1 MRKLSYREQRI
12 QSYIDKTYGGTGK
25 LRYDEVGESYRS
37 SCYFYDELED
47 KEINGFPYS
56 SDYLLKDG
64 TSCSQERFATLS
76 AEEREGAR
84 LRFYYL
90 PYSHELY
97 IGGTGSGKTTGCVE
111 PQLRAIAKQKNKP
124 NLFLTDPK
132 GELFDRNAQHLVD
145 QGYRLYVLNF
155 KNITRSD
162 KWNPLI
168 ELYEEQMKV
177 KTIGKGVRKMNGAV
191 PEGVTRMAHPSKF
204 SGTDYVLYD
213 GKAFPTDT
221 DAKAYIQG
229 QKDAIAARIDDLIN
243 QFTNMMIQVQSTKD
257 PSWEYGAQDL
267 LRGLMH
273 MMLEDAMNPD
283 MGFTADNM
291 TFKTIRD
298 IYMALKTPILAGDE
312 TLDEHPMMRGR
323 SQDTYRLMCTALA
336 NASNTMK
343 SYCGVFDGAI
353 SDWFQGHI
361 LSMTTGNTVDLD
373 IDDGK
378 PFAIFVITRDY
389 EKSDFKIA
397 GLFIDWVYKIMLE
410 KAENGKNT
418 RPMHFML
425 DEFGNVPKIK
435 DFENKIAT
443 SRSRNIWFHLV
454 LQSYAQLDLVYSPDT
469 AVIIRDNCNAQI
481 FLGSQNI
488 KTRETFSTECGRIY
502 VPSVRAELD
511 TEVNDIIDVPL
522 VPPTVLDIIRPGE
535 MYIKR
540 IYTPVI
546 MAQYIRSYIMTGNG
560 DFPYNT
566 SDGLELYAPYNTEPI
581 SHDKYKYP
589 PVKPATPV
597 AEDTSLAA
605 KKAKF
610 NWNV

>member
-1 MRKLSYREQRI
+1 MKRLSYRDQRI
-12 QSYIDKTYGGTGK
+12 QNYIDKTYGGTGK
-25 LRYDEVGESYRS
+25 LRFDEVGADYRAQA
-37 SCYFYDELED
+37 YFYDELEGL
-47 KEINGFPYS
+47 EINGFPYS
-56 SDYLLKDG
+56 SDYLLADG
-64 TSCSQERFATLS
+64 SSCSQERYATLTD
-76 AEEREGAR
+76 EEKQGAR

-111 PQLRAIAKQKNKP
+111 PQLRAISKQKNKP

-132 GELFDRNAQHLVD
+132 GELFERNAQHLAD
-145 QGYRLYVLNF
+145 QGYRLFVLNF

-162 KWNPLI
+162 KWNPLV
-168 ELYEEQMKV
+168 ELYNEQVKLKTVGQGIEKV
-177 KTIGKGVRKMNGAV
+177 EGTVPDTMDMMAPPAEFGRIGYYSYRNM
-191 PEGVTRMAHPSKF
+191 
-204 SGTDYVLYD
+204 
-213 GKAFPTDT
+213 AFPTRESVNV
-221 DAKAYIQG
+221 YVQG
-229 QKDAIAARIDDLIN
+229 EKDAIAARVDDLIN

-273 MMLEDAMNPD
+273 MMLEDAMNPT
-283 MGFTADNM
+283 MGFTADHM

-298 IYMALKTPILAGDE
+298 MYMALKTPILAGDE
-312 TLDEHPMMRGR
+312 TLYDHPMTKGR
-323 SQDTYRLMCTALA
+323 SENTLRLMCTALA

-353 SDWFQGHI
+353 SDWFQSHI
-361 LSMTTGNTVDLD
+361 LSMTTGNTVNLD
-373 IDDGK
+373 IDNGEK

-397 GLFIDWVYKIMLE
+397 GLFIDWVYKAMLE
-410 KAENGKNT
+410 KAERGEAK

-425 DEFGNVPKIK
+425 DEFGNVPRIK

-454 LQSYAQLDLVYSPDT
+454 LQSYAQLDLVYNPDT
-469 AVIIRDNCNAQI
+469 AIIIRDNCNAQI

-488 KTRETFSTECGRIY
+488 KTRETFSTECGRVY
-502 VPSVRAELD
+502 VPTLRAELD
-511 TEVNDIIDVPL
+511 NEVNDIIDVPL
-522 VPPTVLDIIRPGE
+522 VPPTVLDIIKPGE

-546 MAQYIRSYIMTGNG
+546 MAQYIRSYIMTANG
-560 DFPYNT
+560 DFPYKEAN
-566 SDGLELYAPYNTEPI
+566 GLKVLAPYNTEPI

-589 PVKPATPV
+589 PVKTATP
-597 AEDTSLAA
+597 EPDPLAA
-605 KKAKF
+605 KKSKF
-610 NWNV
+610 NWDI

>member
-1 MRKLSYREQRI
+1 MKRLSYREQRT
-12 QSYIDKTYGGTGK
+12 QNYIDKIYGGSGK
-25 LRYDEVGESYRS
+25 LRFDEVGASHKVER
-37 SCYFYDELED
+37 YFYDELEER
-47 KEINGFPYS
+47 EIKGFPFS

-64 TSCSQERFATLS
+64 SSCSQERYATLT
-76 AEEREGAR
+76 EKEREGAR

-90 PYSHELY
+90 PNSHELY

-124 NLFLTDPK
+124 NLFVTDPK
-132 GELFDRNAQHLVD
+132 GELFDRNAQHLTD
-145 QGYRLYVLNF
+145 QGYRLFVLNF
-155 KNITRSD
+155 KNIKRSD
-162 KWNPLI
+162 RWNPLI
-168 ELYEEQMKV
+168 ELYDEQMKL
-177 KTIGKGVRKMNGAV
+177 KTIGKGVTKKTGQLS
-191 PEGVTRMAHPSKF
+191 PTLTRMAPPSAF
-204 SGTDYVLYD
+204 GDEYYAYR
-213 GKAFPTDT
+213 GMAFPDRRAV
-221 DAKAYIQG
+221 DLYIHG
-229 QKDAIAARIDDLIN
+229 EKDAVAARVDDLIN
-243 QFTNMMIQVQSTKD
+243 QFTNMMSQVQSTKD

-267 LRGLMH
+267 LRGLLH
-273 MMLEDAMNPD
+273 MMLEDAMNPE
-283 MGFTADNM
+283 MNFTADNM

-312 TLDEHPMMRGR
+312 TLYEHPMTQGR
-323 SQDTYRLMCTALA
+323 SEDTLRLMCTALA

-410 KAENGKNT
+410 KAENGEMT
-418 RPMHFML
+418 RPMHFLL

-469 AVIIRDNCNAQI
+469 AIIIRDNCNAQI

-488 KTRETFSTECGRIY
+488 KTRETFSTECGKIY
-502 VPSVRAELD
+502 VPSLRAELD
-511 TEVNDIIDVPL
+511 NEVNDIIEVPL

-546 MAQYIRSYIMTGNG
+546 MAQYIRSYIMTENG
-560 DFPYNT
+560 DFPYNK
-566 SDGLELYAPYNTEPI
+566 SNGLDLFAPYNNEPI
-581 SHDKYKYP
+581 SSAKYKYP
-589 PVKPATPV
+589 PEKKPPEEQISASKP
-597 AEDTSLAA
+597 
-605 KKAKF
+605 KY

>member
-1 MRKLSYREQRI
+1 M
-12 QSYIDKTYGGTGK
+12 
-25 LRYDEVGESYRS
+25 LRYDELGENRKVE
-37 SCYFYDELED
+37 CYFYDELEE
-47 KEINGFPYS
+47 KEIKGFPFS

-64 TSCSQERFATLS
+64 SSCSQERYATLS
-76 AEEREGAR
+76 EEEREGAR

-90 PYSHELY
+90 SNSHELY

-145 QGYRLYVLNF
+145 QGYRLFVLNF
-155 KNITRSD
+155 KNIKRSD
-162 KWNPLI
+162 RWNPLI
-168 ELYEEQMKV
+168 ELYDEQMKL
-177 KTIGKGVRKMNGAV
+177 KTIGKGVAKKTGELSPV
-191 PEGVTRMAHPSKF
+191 LTRMAPPSAF
-204 SGTDYVLYD
+204 GGEYLTYR
-213 GKAFPTDT
+213 GMAFPDR
-221 DAKAYIQG
+221 KAVDLYIQG
-229 QKDAIAARIDDLIN
+229 EKDAVAARVDDLIN

-267 LRGLMH
+267 LRGLLH
-273 MMLEDAMNPD
+273 MMLEDAMNPE
-283 MGFTADNM
+283 MNFTADNM

-312 TLDEHPMMRGR
+312 TLYEHPMTQGR
-323 SQDTYRLMCTALA
+323 SEQTLRLMCTALA

-410 KAENGKNT
+410 KAENGEMT
-418 RPMHFML
+418 RPMHFLL

-469 AVIIRDNCNAQI
+469 AIIIRDNCNAQI

-488 KTRETFSTECGRIY
+488 KTRETFSTECGKIY
-502 VPSVRAELD
+502 VPSLRAELD
-511 TEVNDIIDVPL
+511 NEVNDIIEVPL

-546 MAQYIRSYIMTGNG
+546 MAQYIRSYIMTENG
-560 DFPYNT
+560 DFPYAKSN
-566 SDGLELYAPYNTEPI
+566 GLDLFAPYNNEPF
-581 SHDKYKYP
+581 SSGKYKYP
-589 PVKPATPV
+589 P
-597 AEDTSLAA
+597 E
-605 KKAKF
+605 KKAPETAGDTAIKNKF
-610 NWNV
+610 TWDI

>member
-1 MRKLSYREQRI
+1 MKRLSYRDQQI
-12 QSYIDKTYGGTGK
+12 QNYIEKTYGNTRK
-25 LRYDEVGESYRS
+25 IRFDEVGKGHKAC
-37 SCYFYDELED
+37 CYFYDELEQ

-64 TSCSQERFATLS
+64 TSCSQERYATLS
-76 AEEREGAR
+76 DEEKEGAR

-111 PQLRAIAKQKNKP
+111 PQLRAITKQKNKP

-155 KNITRSD
+155 KDIKRSD
-162 KWNPLI
+162 RWNPLI
-168 ELYEEQMKV
+168 ELYDEQIKLKNIGRGVVKKTGEVPKNMRRLAPPSEFGEEYLTYRGM
-177 KTIGKGVRKMNGAV
+177 
-191 PEGVTRMAHPSKF
+191 
-204 SGTDYVLYD
+204 
-213 GKAFPTDT
+213 AFPNR
-221 DAKAYIQG
+221 KAVDLYIQG
-229 QKDAIAARIDDLIN
+229 EKDSVAARVDDLIN

-273 MMLEDAMNPD
+273 MMLEDAVNPEMN
-283 MGFTADNM
+283 FTSDHM

-298 IYMALKTPILAGDE
+298 IYLALKTPILAGDE
-312 TLDEHPMMRGR
+312 ELREHPMTQGR
-323 SQDTYRLMCTALA
+323 SENTLRLMCTALA
-336 NASNTMK
+336 NAPNTMK

-361 LSMTTGNTVDLD
+361 LSMTTGNTIDLNV
-373 IDDGK
+373 DDGK

-410 KAENGKNT
+410 KAENGLMT

-454 LQSYAQLDLVYSPDT
+454 LQSYAQLDLVYSQDT

-488 KTRETFSTECGRIY
+488 KTRETFSTECGRVY

-511 TEVNDIIDVPL
+511 NEVNDIIDVPL

-546 MAQYIRSYIMTGNG
+546 MAQYIRSYIMTENG

-566 SDGLELYAPYNTEPI
+566 SDGLELYAPYNNEPFSSARYSYPPEKKPAEAEPI
-581 SHDKYKYP
+581 DSKKKYTWD
-589 PVKPATPV
+589 V
-597 AEDTSLAA
+597 
-605 KKAKF
+605 
-610 NWNV
+610 

>member
-1 MRKLSYREQRI
+1 MKRLSYRDQQI
-12 QSYIDKTYGGTGK
+12 QNYIEKTYGNTRK
-25 LRYDEVGESYRS
+25 IRFDEVGKGYKAC
-37 SCYFYDELED
+37 CYFYDELEQ

-64 TSCSQERFATLS
+64 TSCSQERYATLS
-76 AEEREGAR
+76 DGEKEGAR

-90 PYSHELY
+90 PNSHELY

-111 PQLRAIAKQKNKP
+111 PQLRAITKQKNKP

-145 QGYRLYVLNF
+145 QGYRLFVLNF
-155 KNITRSD
+155 KDIKRSD
-162 KWNPLI
+162 RWNPLI
-168 ELYEEQMKV
+168 ELYDEKI
-177 KTIGKGVRKMNGAV
+177 KLKNIGKGVVKKTGEV
-191 PEGVTRMAHPSKF
+191 PKNMKKLAPPSEF
-204 SGTDYVLYD
+204 GEEYLTYR
-213 GKAFPTDT
+213 GMAFPNR
-221 DAKAYIQG
+221 KAVDLYIQG
-229 QKDAIAARIDDLIN
+229 EKDSVAARVDDLIN

-273 MMLEDAMNPD
+273 MMLEDAVNPEMN
-283 MGFTADNM
+283 FTADHM

-298 IYMALKTPILAGDE
+298 IYLALKTPILSGDE
-312 TLDEHPMMRGR
+312 ELREHPMTQGR
-323 SQDTYRLMCTALA
+323 SENTLRLMCTALA
-336 NASNTMK
+336 NAPNTMK

-361 LSMTTGNTVDLD
+361 LSMTTGNTIDLNVE
-373 IDDGK
+373 DDK

-410 KAENGKNT
+410 KAENGLMT

-454 LQSYAQLDLVYSPDT
+454 LQSYAQLDLVYSQDT

-488 KTRETFSTECGRIY
+488 KTRETFSTECGRVY

-511 TEVNDIIDVPL
+511 NEVNDIIDVPL

-546 MAQYIRSYIMTGNG
+546 MAQYIRSYIMTENG

-566 SDGLELYAPYNTEPI
+566 SDGLELYAPYNNEPFSSARYSYPPEKKPAEAEPI
-581 SHDKYKYP
+581 DSKKKYTWD
-589 PVKPATPV
+589 V
-597 AEDTSLAA
+597 
-605 KKAKF
+605 
-610 NWNV
+610 

>member
-1 MRKLSYREQRI
+1 MKRLSYREQRI
-12 QSYIDKTYGGTGK
+12 QNYIDKVYGGTGK
-25 LRYDEVGESYRS
+25 LRYDEVS
-37 SCYFYDELED
+37 SAHKVECYFYDELEQ
-47 KEINGFPYS
+47 KEIKGFPYS

-64 TSCSQERFATLS
+64 TSCSQERYATLS
-76 AEEREGAR
+76 DKEREGAR

-90 PYSHELY
+90 PTSHELY

-132 GELFDRNAQHLVD
+132 GELFDRNAQHLTD
-145 QGYRLYVLNF
+145 QGYKLYVLNF
-155 KNITRSD
+155 KNIKRSD
-162 KWNPLI
+162 RWNPLI
-168 ELYEEQMKV
+168 ELYDEQMKV
-177 KTIGKGVRKMNGAV
+177 NSIGKDVELELGELSDKLK
-191 PEGVTRMAHPSKF
+191 RMAPPNEFGSSYYSYH
-204 SGTDYVLYD
+204 GM
-213 GKAFPTDT
+213 AFPDKKSF
-221 DAKAYIQG
+221 DLYVQG
-229 QKDAIAARIDDLIN
+229 EKDAVAARIDDLIN

-267 LRGLMH
+267 LRGLLH
-273 MMLEDAMNPD
+273 MMLEDAMNPKLK
-283 MGFTADNM
+283 FTADNM

-312 TLDEHPMMRGR
+312 TLYSHPMTKGR
-323 SQDTYRLMCTALA
+323 SEDTLRLMCTALA

-361 LSMTTGNTVDLD
+361 LSMTTGNTVDLNV
-373 IDDGK
+373 DDGK

-410 KAENGKNT
+410 RAESGEIC
-418 RPMHFML
+418 RPMHFLL
-425 DEFGNVPKIK
+425 DEFGNVPRIK

-469 AVIIRDNCNAQI
+469 AIIIRDNCNAQI

-488 KTRETFSTECGRIY
+488 KTRETFSTECGKIY
-502 VPSVRAELD
+502 VPSLRAELD
-511 TEVNDIIDVPL
+511 NEINDIIEVPL

-546 MAQYIRSYIMTGNG
+546 MAQYIRSYIMTENG
-560 DFPYNT
+560 DFPYRN
-566 SDGLELYAPYNTEPI
+566 SDGLDLFAPYNNEPI
-581 SHDKYKYP
+581 SSAKYKYP
-589 PVKPATPV
+589 PEKV
-597 AEDTSLAA
+597 AESTAEEITP
-605 KKAKF
+605 KKTNYF
-610 NWNV
+610 WDV

>member
-1 MRKLSYREQRI
+1 MKRLSYREQRT
-12 QSYIDKTYGGTGK
+12 QNYIDKVYGGSGM
-25 LRYDEVGESYRS
+25 LCYDELGENRKVE
-37 SCYFYDELED
+37 CYFYDELEE
-47 KEINGFPYS
+47 KEIKGFPFS

-64 TSCSQERFATLS
+64 SSCSQERYATLS
-76 AEEREGAR
+76 EEEREGAR

-90 PYSHELY
+90 PNSHELY

-145 QGYRLYVLNF
+145 QGYRLFVLNF
-155 KNITRSD
+155 KNIKRSD
-162 KWNPLI
+162 RWNPLI
-168 ELYEEQMKV
+168 ELYDEQMKL
-177 KTIGKGVRKMNGAV
+177 KTIGKGVAKKTGELSPAL
-191 PEGVTRMAHPSKF
+191 TRMAPPSAF
-204 SGTDYVLYD
+204 GGEYLTYR
-213 GKAFPTDT
+213 GMAFPDR
-221 DAKAYIQG
+221 KAVDLYIQG
-229 QKDAIAARIDDLIN
+229 EKDAVAARVDDLIN

-267 LRGLMH
+267 LRGLLH
-273 MMLEDAMNPD
+273 MMLEDAMNPE
-283 MGFTADNM
+283 MNFTADNM

-312 TLDEHPMMRGR
+312 TLYEHPMTQGR
-323 SQDTYRLMCTALA
+323 SEQTLRLMCTALA

-410 KAENGKNT
+410 KAENGEIT
-418 RPMHFML
+418 RPMHFLL

-469 AVIIRDNCNAQI
+469 AIIIRDNCNAQI

-488 KTRETFSTECGRIY
+488 KTRETFSTECGKIY
-502 VPSVRAELD
+502 VPSLRAELD
-511 TEVNDIIDVPL
+511 NEVNDIIEVPL

-546 MAQYIRSYIMTGNG
+546 MAQYIRSYIMTENG
-560 DFPYNT
+560 DFPYAKSN
-566 SDGLELYAPYNTEPI
+566 GLDLFAPYNNEPI
-581 SHDKYKYP
+581 SSAKYNYP
-589 PVKPATPV
+589 P
-597 AEDTSLAA
+597 E
-605 KKAKF
+605 KKAPETAGDTAIKNKF
-610 NWNV
+610 TWDI

>member
-1 MRKLSYREQRI
+1 MKRLSYRDQRI
-12 QSYIDKTYGGTGK
+12 KDHISKIYGNTGK
-25 LRYDEVGESYRS
+25 LRFDEVPEHHRGE
-37 SCYFYDELED
+37 CHFYDELEE
-47 KEINGFPYS
+47 KEIKGFPYS

-64 TSCSQERFATLS
+64 SSCSQERYATLS
-76 AEEREGAR
+76 PEEREGAR

-90 PYSHELY
+90 PNSHELY

-132 GELFDRNAQHLVD
+132 GELFDRNAQHLAD
-145 QGYRLYVLNF
+145 QGYKLYVLNF
-155 KNITRSD
+155 KNIKRSD
-162 KWNPLI
+162 RWNPLI
-168 ELYEEQMKV
+168 ELYDEQMKL
-177 KTIGKGVRKMNGAV
+177 KTIGR
-191 PEGVTRMAHPSKF
+191 GVTKRLGKPGPALKRTAPIS
-204 SGTDYVLYD
+204 DYGEEYYSYH
-213 GKAFPTDT
+213 GMAFPDRPSA
-221 DAKAYIQG
+221 DLYIQG
-229 QKDAIAARIDDLIN
+229 EKDAVAARVDDLIN

-267 LRGLMH
+267 LRGLLH
-273 MMLEDAMNPD
+273 MMLEDAMNPK
-283 MGFTADNM
+283 MNFTADNM

-298 IYMALKTPILAGDE
+298 IYMALKTPILSGE
-312 TLDEHPMMRGR
+312 QTLYSHPMTQGR
-323 SQDTYRLMCTALA
+323 SEDTIRLMCTALA

-373 IDDGK
+373 VDDGK

-410 KAENGKNT
+410 KAENGEMC

-469 AVIIRDNCNAQI
+469 AIIIRDNCNAQI

-488 KTRETFSTECGRIY
+488 KTRETFSTECGKIY
-502 VPSVRAELD
+502 IPSLRAELD
-511 TEVNDIIDVPL
+511 NEVNEIIEVPL
-522 VPPTVLDIIRPGE
+522 VPTTVLDIIRPGE

-546 MAQYIRSYIMTGNG
+546 MAQYIRSYIMTANG
-560 DFPYNT
+560 DFPYKN
-566 SDGLELYAPYNTEPI
+566 SDGLDLFAPYNNEPI
-581 SHDKYKYP
+581 SSAKYKYP
-589 PVKPATPV
+589 PEKPQEAATEPV
-597 AEDTSLAA
+597 S
-605 KKAKF
+605 KKPKYH
-610 NWNV
+610 WDV